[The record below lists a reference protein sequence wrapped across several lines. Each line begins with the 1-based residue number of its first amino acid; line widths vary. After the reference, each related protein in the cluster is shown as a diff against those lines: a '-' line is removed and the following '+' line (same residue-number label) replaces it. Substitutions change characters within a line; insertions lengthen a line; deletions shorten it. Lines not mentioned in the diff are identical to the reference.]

1 MNQHCGRLPSGR
13 ATAFAGLVAAL
24 FAMACQT
31 QAQFLMSKQ
40 DAALQT
46 AVSRGQFELNC
57 PGATGEVLSSEVVQ
71 PALQGPVVAG
81 IQRAEFTIGVVG
93 CGQRTTYVVACP
105 EGGEGCFAMDSG
117 GLRPGN

>member
-1 MNQHCGRLPSGR
+1 MNRHCGRVPVR
-13 ATAFAGLVAAL
+13 RTTALVGLVGAL

-31 QAQFLMSKQ
+31 QAQFLTSKQ

-46 AVSRGQFELNC
+46 AERRGQFELNC
-57 PGATGEVLSSEVVQ
+57 PDAKGEVLSSEVVQ

-117 GLRPGN
+117 GLRSK